1 MSNKLKEKYMGK
13 KKEKITPSQQRYNQK
28 KPSTTFR
35 IDSETVKKLYE
46 LFEASNAGTWGIF
59 FKGLVG
65 NYKLQLISLED
76 ARKAGYESGYSDA
89 RFRFAVSFPCPDCG
103 HTIFINTPELKTG
116 VRKLIANAGWIHSE
130 CPEPDLPR
138 PTPPKPVPANMSR
151 PRPNPPVGPA
161 AKSNGSQ
168 DKIRLFLKEQPS
180 KENRLNSD
188 PNNKNPTGS

>member
-1 MSNKLKEKYMGK
+1 MGK
-13 KKEKITPSQQRYNQK
+13 KKKKITPSQNRYNK
-28 KPSTTFR
+28 KVPATTFR
-35 IDSETVKKLYE
+35 MDSDTKQKLLELYE
-46 LFEASNAGTWGIF
+46 ASKAETWGIF
-59 FKGLVG
+59 FKRLVG
-65 NYKLQLISLED
+65 DYELKLKSIEE
-76 ARKAGYESGYSDA
+76 ARKAGYESGFSDA
-89 RFRFAVSFPCPDCG
+89 RSRYAVSFQCPDCG
-103 HTIFINTPELKTG
+103 QTIFINTPELKTG

-188 PNNKNPTGS
+188 PNNKNTTGS